1 MKILDNMKISAKA
14 IIPIVLVAVLMVA
27 MVAVSVSGLNSVS
40 SQASLTINHTDPA
53 NVLSART
60 NRLIQSQA
68 YDIYRNLTL
77 EGGSDEAKA
86 VALAFDA
93 NEKKI
98 EDNFAS
104 MLADL
109 PDHADEIRALQATY
123 ETVRPLLRAQF
134 DAAGKTSGILA
145 GSAAPDL
152 DVSAAIARTQQ
163 ALDVQIG
170 AFSDKMVALVD
181 ALIADSKAQS
191 DQLSSDSQFA
201 LTMTVGLGIA
211 SIIIGLVVAL
221 VMNGQTI
228 AKPLNRLNGVMREL
242 SGGNNAIDVV
252 GLTRG
257 DEIGQMA
264 KAVQVFKEAAI
275 EKVRLEAEALANR
288 SQSEKDRAAAEQEK
302 ARQDAEKA
310 KISAQQAQAV
320 AALADGL
327 GRVAQGDL
335 TVTIDTQFEGDLDRL
350 RHAFNDAIG
359 KFGDIVSQLRVTSS
373 ALKTATGEILSGAN
387 DLAERT
393 TRQAAAIE
401 ETTAAIEQLASTVND
416 NAKRADDASTKSR
429 GVSTTA
435 EQTGEVMEKSNEA
448 MERISASSSK
458 ISNIIGMI
466 DDIAFQTNLLALNA
480 SVEAARAGDAG
491 KGFAVV
497 AVEVRRLAQSAAQAS
512 SEVKALIEQSATE
525 VMAGSKLVADATQ
538 KLIAMVSSVRD
549 SANLIQQIS
558 SASQEQASAISQV
571 STAVRQM
578 DEMTQHNAALVEETN
593 AAIEQ
598 TEGQA
603 NELDR
608 IVEQFTVTGQGR
620 SAQPHTE
627 EARAP
632 TRAPAKAPAKGGI
645 RAMQEK
651 VTSAAK
657 SYLSSGNTALKN
669 DWNEF

>member
-1 MKILDNMKISAKA
+1 MKLLDNMKISAKA
-14 IIPIVLVAVLMVA
+14 SIPIALVALLMVA
-27 MVAVSVSGLNSVS
+27 MVAVSVGGLNSVS

-53 NVLSART
+53 NVLGART
-60 NRLIQSQA
+60 NRLIMSQA
-68 YDIYRNLTL
+68 YSIYRNLTL
-77 EGGSDEAKA
+77 EGGSDEARS
-86 VALAFDA
+86 VAQAFDA

-98 EDNFAS
+98 EDNFAN
-104 MLADL
+104 LLIDL
-109 PDHADEIRALQATY
+109 PDHAEKIRALQATY
-123 ETVRPLLRAQF
+123 ESIRTSLRTQF

-152 DVSAAIARTQQ
+152 DVTAAVARAQQ
-163 ALDVQIG
+163 ALDLQIG
-170 AFSDKMVALVD
+170 AFSDQLIAMVD
-181 ALIADSKAQS
+181 ASIADSRAQA
-191 DQLSSDSQFA
+191 DALSADSQFA
-201 LTMTVGLGIA
+201 LTVIVGLGIA
-211 SIIIGLVVAL
+211 SVIVGLGVAL
-221 VMNGQTI
+221 VMNSQTI
-228 AKPLNRLNGVMREL
+228 VKPLNRLNGVMREL
-242 SGGNNAIDVV
+242 AGGNHSVDVV
-252 GLTRG
+252 GQNRG

-275 EKVRLEAEALANR
+275 EKDRLESEAQANR

-310 KISAQQAQAV
+310 RISEQQAQAV

-335 TVTIDTQFEGDLDRL
+335 TVTIDTRFEGELDRL

-359 KFGDIVSQLRVTSS
+359 KFGDIVSRLRVTSS

-393 TRQAAAIE
+393 TKQAAAIE
-401 ETTAAIEQLASTVND
+401 ETTAAIEQLANTVSE
-416 NAKRADDASTKSR
+416 NAKRADDASSKSR

-525 VMAGSKLVADATQ
+525 VMAGGKLVADAAQ
-538 KLIAMVSSVRD
+538 KLIAMVGSVRD

-558 SASQEQASAISQV
+558 SASQEQASAITQV

-578 DEMTQHNAALVEETN
+578 DEMTQHNAALVEQTN

-620 SAQPHTE
+620 PAQAHAE

-632 TRAPAKAPAKGGI
+632 ARAPAKGGI

-651 VTSAAK
+651 LTSAAR
-657 SYLSSGNTALKN
+657 SYLSSGNTAIKEE
-669 DWNEF
+669 WSEF